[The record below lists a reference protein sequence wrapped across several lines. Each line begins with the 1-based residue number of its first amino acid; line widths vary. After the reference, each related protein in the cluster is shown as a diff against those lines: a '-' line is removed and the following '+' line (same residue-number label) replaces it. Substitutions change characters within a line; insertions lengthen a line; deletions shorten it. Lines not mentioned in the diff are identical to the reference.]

1 MLSGEDFLGG
11 EVQNSVNLP
20 MVRFFDNILGLI
32 FLETCLDLRLFE
44 KVISKLK
51 RWYIQENF
59 VKDNFFKKTF
69 WTVIFLKE
77 KKIIFGKIFF
87 GKEEEAI

>member
-1 MLSGEDFLGG
+1 MPGPSRSRKSRFLAQKKMLSGEDFLGG

-32 FLETCLDLRLFE
+32 FLEKCLDLRLFG

-51 RWYIQENF
+51 R
-59 VKDNFFKKTF
+59 
-69 WTVIFLKE
+69 
-77 KKIIFGKIFF
+77 
-87 GKEEEAI
+87 

>member
-1 MLSGEDFLGG
+1 MPGPSQSRKSRFLAQKKMLSGEDFLGG

-32 FLETCLDLRLFE
+32 FLEKCLDLRLFG

-51 RWYIQENF
+51 R
-59 VKDNFFKKTF
+59 
-69 WTVIFLKE
+69 
-77 KKIIFGKIFF
+77 
-87 GKEEEAI
+87 